1 MGSFRPSTMS
11 TMYMIWPMLTS
22 RIPQRANP
30 RSASSRP
37 MRGPELDCADVASAL
52 VASALFTWRTL
63 NSVS

>member
-11 TMYMIWPMLTS
+11 GICMSGPMLTS
-22 RIPQRANP
+22 RIPQSANP

-37 MRGPELDCADVASAL
+37 MRGPELDCADPASAL